1 MYAAQHYGM
10 IGTMSSIKSNIST
23 GGALVP
29 AAQRALDARKP
40 KKVGSVRE
48 RFGPPKGRGYQ
59 NVPHIE
65 LLEKL
70 INRALEALQNGIY
83 WERGSIVNIIT

>member
-1 MYAAQHYGM
+1 MMA
-10 IGTMSSIKSNIST
+10 IMSSIKNNIPS

-40 KKVGSVRE
+40 KKVESPRE

-59 NVPHIE
+59 NIPHLE
-65 LLEKL
+65 VLEKL
-70 INRALEALQNGIY
+70 VNRALEALQNGIY